1 MSSVKIRLL
10 NNGGYTFIGRLSFPI
25 EVSAVREGSVFNVSV
40 GELKRIGAS
49 DEVSVKGKEFW
60 CFSSHQCQVVSS
72 VGRKSSIAIE
82 MYKMLESVADEL
94 YMLIDE
100 VNDQRASRITPQT
113 ECEPDYHDMQT
124 IHEIQCLLA
133 EARGVDIES
142 S

>member
-10 NNGGYTFIGRLSFPI
+10 NDGGYMFLGALSFPV
-25 EVSAVREGSVFNVSV
+25 EVNAAKRGHGFNVSV
-40 GELKRIGAS
+40 GELKRIGAC
-49 DEVSVKGKEFW
+49 DEVSVGGKEFW
-60 CFSSHQCQVVSS
+60 YFSKHECQVVSS
-72 VGRKSSIAIE
+72 VERKPSMSIK
-82 MYKMLESVADEL
+82 MYKMLESVASEL

-142 S
+142 

>member
-1 MSSVKIRLL
+1 MSEIKFTKGDWELSLDCGGKTLIHS
-10 NNGGYTFIGRLSFPI
+10 NGETICEGILCSHYKK
-25 EVSAVREGSVFNVSV
+25 EVEPQRVEAMANAH
-40 GELKRIGAS
+40 LMAAS
-49 DEVSVKGKEFW
+49 PK
-60 CFSSHQCQVVSS
+60 
-72 VGRKSSIAIE
+72 
-82 MYKMLESVADEL
+82 MYEMLESVANEL

-133 EARGVDIES
+133 EARGVGIES

>member
-1 MSSVKIRLL
+1 MSREKFTKGEWSLVVNDDFMDSENLVVSMSTHTKDSRSYMSKHKIV
-10 NNGGYTFIGRLSFPI
+10 I
-25 EVSAVREGSVFNVSV
+25 EGSGGGDNEAVANAN
-40 GELKRIGAS
+40 LITAS
-49 DEVSVKGKEFW
+49 PK
-60 CFSSHQCQVVSS
+60 
-72 VGRKSSIAIE
+72 
-82 MYKMLESVADEL
+82 MYKMLESVAKEL

-142 S
+142 G